1 MHRMGW
7 GSESVCVMPLE
18 SFGMSFGWMRLSGL
32 EVGVYCRFIP
42 WWKTWLWNWYWTLNG
57 ALR

>member
-1 MHRMGW
+1 M
-7 GSESVCVMPLE
+7 CVMPLE